1 MRRVNNSGRCKFILH
16 YAMVTYEI
24 KNFSKSFQLSLTS
37 VRKKFCQTI
46 FQNYFTGLL
55 QLLVKYRCEL
65 GNVVAVEHLWDY
77 CSKVKASVPG
87 ASDKLGE

>member
-16 YAMVTYEI
+16 YAVVSYEI
-24 KNFSKSFQLSLTS
+24 KIISAFVDVHL
-37 VRKKFCQTI
+37 KKILPEIISQAYCSSAI
-46 FQNYFTGLL
+46 GE
-55 QLLVKYRCEL
+55 LLVKYRCEL

-77 CSKVKASVPG
+77 CSKAKASVPR